1 MKHRR
6 SWRTAMALAAVAAA
20 LLPACGRRKAEV
32 VDITPSFAV
41 NRSTAPLGSAIEVTY
56 TWTTGPAFKKTD
68 KDYRAFVH
76 FLDSHKVVLFTDDH
90 MPTPALSSWEP
101 DRTYSYKRTVFI
113 PVYPYVGDV
122 RVAMG
127 LFPAVGKGDRL
138 NLKAEDLGL
147 RAFKVA
153 TMEFQPQT
161 ENIFVVQK
169 EGWHNPESRT
179 ENPSILHQWTKQQG
193 VVSFKNPKKDVII
206 YLEADTCV
214 KCFQPETPVLT
225 VSVNDKTGVTFP
237 IENGEVFLK
246 KIRVKGA
253 DLGTADYVDLKLAM
267 NQFFVP
273 KTLGLNTDDREL
285 GLNVYHLYVGEADKL
300 GSFPEGQLVDAAPLA
315 PATAG
320 AKAPAG
326 KAPAATK
333 AASPAPK
340 KTGMTT
346 LRTPRLVAYV

>member
-6 SWRTAMALAAVAAA
+6 SWRTAMGLAAVAAA

-32 VDITPSFAV
+32 VDITPSFVV

-56 TWTTGPAFKKTD
+56 TWTTGPTFKKTD
-68 KDYRAFVH
+68 TDYRAFVH

-101 DRTYSYKRTVFI
+101 NKTYSYNRTVFI
-113 PVYPYVGDV
+113 PVYPYVGEV
-122 RVAMG
+122 RAAMG
-127 LFPAVGKGDRL
+127 LFPAVGKGERL

-193 VVSFKNPKKDVII
+193 IVSFKNPKKDVLI

-225 VSVNDKTGVTFP
+225 LSVNDKTGVTFP

-253 DLGTADYVDLKLAM
+253 DLGTADYVDLKLSM
-267 NQFFVP
+267 SQFFVP

-315 PATAG
+315 PAKAG
-320 AKAPAG
+320 PKAPAGKAPAG
-326 KAPAATK
+326 KAPAAAK
-333 AASPAPK
+333 AAPPAPK
-340 KTGMTT
+340 KS
-346 LRTPRLVAYV
+346 